1 MNTNTP
7 YEHLIAAKLD
17 QVPVPDMADSIWASI
32 EAQLDAPVEIPDQK
46 TTPKIKGKGWYGF
59 AGITVVVTAL
69 WWYTNHTNHSQ
80 KNTTPENIPT
90 VPEMPAPIIDSPAL
104 KDNTEK
110 KTVPFIPPPAEKD
123 SIAREEMPV
132 SSIRKDSAA
141 EQVFPLF
148 KPDSSFWRYDKT
160 PLPAIDSVNTAPH
173 PKKPKGVKGIS
184 DNDYKISAGKDSARK
199 KE

>member
-69 WWYTNHTNHSQ
+69 WWYTNHTLSLIH
-80 KNTTPENIPT
+80 I
-90 VPEMPAPIIDSPAL
+90 
-104 KDNTEK
+104 
-110 KTVPFIPPPAEKD
+110 
-123 SIAREEMPV
+123 
-132 SSIRKDSAA
+132 
-141 EQVFPLF
+141 
-148 KPDSSFWRYDKT
+148 
-160 PLPAIDSVNTAPH
+160 
-173 PKKPKGVKGIS
+173 
-184 DNDYKISAGKDSARK
+184 
-199 KE
+199 

>member
-7 YEHLIAAKLD
+7 YEHLIAAKLE
-17 QVPVPDMADSIWASI
+17 QVPVPDMADSIWANI

-59 AGITVVVTAL
+59 AGITVAVTAL

-80 KNTTPENIPT
+80 KNKTPENIPA
-90 VPEMPAPIIDSPAL
+90 VPETPAPAIDSPAIIE
-104 KDNTEK
+104 NIEK
-110 KTVPFIPPPAEKD
+110 KTIPFPPVPLQKD
-123 SIAREEMPV
+123 SIAQEEMPV
-132 SSIRKDSAA
+132 DSIHKDSVV
-141 EQVFPLF
+141 ERVFPVF

-160 PLPAIDSVNTAPH
+160 PLPPIDPVNTAPP
-173 PKKPKGVKGIS
+173 PKKQKGVKGIS

-199 KE
+199 EE